1 MFIKISKDMI
11 QLLPDEDSTVPLLML
26 DKTGFFVR
34 GNRVEQDDK
43 EATIVYNAFH
53 QWLTWATIKR

>member
-1 MFIKISKDMI
+1 MI